1 MEYDKQFAV
10 YGDTSRSNP
19 DDPAT
24 RRMDNILHQTGR
36 LQLNTYQAFVR
47 NLMNPMSDLRSLLL
61 VHTTGTGKTITALA
75 TATEY
80 VRQYQP
86 QQEQTSVSSI
96 IVLGFTKDV
105 FAKELLTHPEFDI
118 VNVDEAKQLK
128 ELEQQMHQSP
138 AQAEQYH
145 KKRNQY
151 LRRLSKR
158 EVKGIYQF
166 YGYHQFANRI
176 INMEDVQTMIRK
188 HNGDSANVEVDV
200 DPLLVKQW
208 IASGDVRINTPFIA
222 HLARSLFICDE
233 IHNLYKN
240 ATLNTYGLAIQIVFN
255 HFYKTLPVS
264 DINYGAARALM
275 LSATP
280 LTSSPLE
287 IIPIILL
294 LSGEELVRDAIFQS
308 SDGVEQITSAGTS
321 KIRQAITG
329 RISYVMDDNPS
340 EYPASSF
347 AGDRIEG
354 IDFLR
359 FVRSIPSGHQL
370 DSIRHARASGSKSDV
385 FNAEQRGITLIKDI
399 TLPATATDPHGV
411 IVSKHIADL
420 ANLSADIAVH
430 KAQDGS
436 YRSNIFHQSQLT
448 NYSCKYARLVQMCT
462 EMKGPSFGKMF
473 VYHPFVQGS
482 GTDMITGLLLANGFV
497 VHGDRPAATSI
508 CMHCDRVLKDH
519 AEHTDHTFTPVQFI
533 VITGSVS
540 KMQSATRLNAFNQ
553 DVNVYGERIKMI
565 IGSRAMRESHTLK
578 ACRHVIITHE
588 PGSISEL
595 AQIIGRGVR
604 KHAHALLP
612 SEMRTVTIHIL
623 ITDVVNI
630 PDVTNDVAFNEAFS
644 YKIKVLHY
652 KQINIIERIM
662 YDVSVDYLINFRF
675 KLKETPPLLGEPNTL
690 DINGYNKYEEILSN
704 AYVDVRNGITPF
716 GIHTN
721 RFNIFYFEGEVRITM
736 MIIKRILLHHQPA
749 ITLKQLCD
757 VVRIP
762 PFHVE
767 YNTRLISDEAI
778 SMAVNKLAFRDAQ
791 FRMLTCNSESESSC
805 ESMIGRSHLK
815 MTDALY
821 DQTSILIDLSGREY
835 NIVCIGDRMCVD
847 SILVRRLA
855 SSIAQG
861 DACLI
866 DAYRNVQIPSLDQS
880 IDLKNLATI
889 WDTTIDIQEIISM
902 IRRRIDKQ
910 DRNPKEKKKD
920 SLNKLPI
927 KTHSML
933 AEWAIKK
940 AADRA
945 VNQVQITPADQRV
958 ALYILKYYQLRR
970 LVVTIHQLQHT
981 RIYSR
986 YKRYDYDTGASWTSD
1001 AAKPSLASLP
1011 IGHLINSDVRLYQPS
1026 DKTWLELT
1034 TVSIRSN
1041 IQPTVKHPYQFYIYE
1056 DRIAPDSLSV
1066 VLKIKFTNDPK
1077 AKGITMAF
1085 LQRPQLLKVGK
1096 DLGIDVSAIKHKADI
1111 IKKIEDQ
1118 AWVVQSKLT
1127 EQRVIYRLLDSQL

>member
-1 MEYDKQFAV
+1 MEYDKRFAV
-10 YGDTSRSNP
+10 FGNTNQRAP
-19 DDPAT
+19 DDPVT
-24 RRMDNILHQTGR
+24 RRMDNIIHEAGR
-36 LQLNTYQAFVR
+36 LQLNTYQSFVR

-86 QQEQTSVSSI
+86 EKEQTSVSSI
-96 IVLGFTKDV
+96 IVLGFTKDI
-105 FAKELLTHPEFDI
+105 FANELLTHPEFDI
-118 VNVDEAKQLK
+118 VNIDEAKQLK

-138 AQAEQYH
+138 AQAERYH
-145 KKRNQY
+145 NKRNQY

-166 YGYHQFANRI
+166 FGYRQFANRI
-176 INMEDVQTMIRK
+176 INMEDVQTMNRK
-188 HNGDSANVEVDV
+188 RNIDGTNVDIDV
-200 DPLLVKQW
+200 DPLLLKQW
-208 IASGDVRINTPFIA
+208 IATGDVRINTTFIA
-222 HLARSLFICDE
+222 RLARSLFICDE
-233 IHNLYKN
+233 VHNLYKN
-240 ATLNTYGLAIQIVFN
+240 DTLNTYGLAIKIVFDY
-255 HFYKTLPVS
+255 FYKTLPVN

-287 IIPIILL
+287 IIPIVLL
-294 LSGEELVRDAIFQS
+294 LSGEEIQRDTIFKL

-340 EYPASSF
+340 EYPSSSF

-354 IDFLR
+354 IEFLR
-359 FVRSIPSGHQL
+359 FDRAIPSGHQL
-370 DSIRHARASGSKSDV
+370 DSIRHARSSESDA
-385 FNAEQRGITLIKDI
+385 FSIEQRGITLIKDI
-399 TLPATATDPHGV
+399 SLPATATDPHGV
-411 IVSKHIADL
+411 VVSKHIADL
-420 ANLSADIAVH
+420 ANLPADTAVH

-436 YRSNIFHQSQLT
+436 YRSNIFHQEELT
-448 NYSCKYARLVQMCT
+448 NYSCKYARLVRMCT

-482 GTDMITGLLLANGFV
+482 GTDMITGIFLANGFV
-497 VHGDRPAATSI
+497 VHGDRPDAKSI
-508 CMHCDRVLKDH
+508 CMHCESVFEDH
-519 AEHTDHTFTPVQFI
+519 ADYTDHAFTPVQFV
-533 VITGSVS
+533 VITGSLS

-553 DVNVYGERIKMI
+553 DVNVYGERIKII

-588 PGSISEL
+588 PGSISEM

-604 KHAHALLP
+604 KQAHALLP
-612 SEMRTVTIHIL
+612 QEMRTVTIYIL
-623 ITDVVNI
+623 ITDVENI
-630 PDVTNDVAFNEAFS
+630 PNVKNNVASNEAYS
-644 YKIKVLHY
+644 YKMKVLHY

-675 KLKETPPLLGEPNTL
+675 KLNETPPLLGEPNTL
-690 DINGYNKYEEILSN
+690 DTNGYSDYEEKLSN

-736 MIIKRILLHHQPA
+736 MIIKRILLNHQPA
-749 ITLKQLCD
+749 VTLRQLRD

-767 YNTRLISDEAI
+767 YNTQLISDEAI
-778 SMAVNKLAFRDAQ
+778 SIAVNKLAFRDAQ
-791 FRMLTCNSESESSC
+791 FRMLTCTSQSSC
-805 ESMIGRSHLK
+805 ESTIGRTHLK
-815 MTDALY
+815 ITDALY
-821 DQTSILIDLSGREY
+821 DQTSVLVDLTGREY
-835 NIVCIGDRMCVD
+835 NIVCIGDQMCID
-847 SILVRRLA
+847 SVLVRRLA

-861 DACLI
+861 DACMI
-866 DAYRNVQIPSLDQS
+866 DAYRSIQIPSLDQS
-880 IDLKNLATI
+880 IDLKNLAAN
-889 WDTTIDIQEIISM
+889 WDTTIDIQEILSM
-902 IRRRIDKQ
+902 IHRIIDKR
-910 DRNPKEKKKD
+910 DPNNKETKKD
-920 SLNKLPI
+920 TLNKLPLKI
-927 KTHSML
+927 HSML

-945 VNQVQITPADQRV
+945 VNQVRLTPADQRV
-958 ALYILKYYQLRR
+958 AIFILKYYQARR

-981 RIYSR
+981 RIYNR
-986 YKRYDYDTGASWTSD
+986 YKRYDYDTGADWTTD
-1001 AAKPSLASLP
+1001 AAKPSLASLT
-1011 IGHLINSDVRLYQPS
+1011 IGHLISSDVRLYQPS

-1034 TVSIRSN
+1034 N
-1041 IQPTVKHPYQFYIYE
+1041 ISLTKSSTDSKSQPYQFYMYE
-1056 DRIAPDSLSV
+1056 DRIAPNSLSV

-1085 LQRPQLLKVGK
+1085 LQRAQLLKVGK
-1096 DLGIDVSAIKHKADI
+1096 DLGVDLSAIKHKADI

-1118 AWVVQSKLT
+1118 AWVVQSKLAG
-1127 EQRVIYRLLDSQL
+1127 QRVIYRLLDSVRSQS